1 MSLPCD
7 ETVLL
12 RGYQSL
18 QSRMSGDSSS
28 GLSLG
33 LANRIYLSGR
43 DFDLAPDFK
52 DKGREYFGAEPEEV
66 DFALQETTEQINRW
80 VEEQVGRRYG
90 TELLQGRVNLLDPG
104 MTLLL
109 TKSLFV
115 IIDSYEISALG

>member
-1 MSLPCD
+1 
-7 ETVLL
+7 
-12 RGYQSL
+12 
-18 QSRMSGDSSS
+18 MSGDSSS

-80 VEEQVGRRYG
+80 VEGQVRRIA
-90 TELLQGRVNLLDPG
+90 LIHLKLVVQ
-104 MTLLL
+104 L
-109 TKSLFV
+109 TRAGNDKWRETF
-115 IIDSYEISALG
+115 